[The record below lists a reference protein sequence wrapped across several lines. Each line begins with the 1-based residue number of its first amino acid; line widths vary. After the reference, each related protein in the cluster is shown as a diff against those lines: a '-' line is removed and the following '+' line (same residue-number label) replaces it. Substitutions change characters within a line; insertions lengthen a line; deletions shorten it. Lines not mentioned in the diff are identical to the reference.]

1 MGAGGPPG
9 WPAGQ
14 AGRWIGLDSL
24 CRILSSLSGANIGH
38 QNSLRPS
45 ALDKEQRRRVEE
57 GTVSK
62 LNSVL
67 LAALRRPTCGG
78 SGSTSL
84 SPPPRRRNH
93 MDPRYVIRRHST

>member
-1 MGAGGPPG
+1 MGAGGPAG

-67 LAALRRPTCGG
+67 LAAATDLWRRQYVVAAAAAA
-78 SGSTSL
+78 
-84 SPPPRRRNH
+84 PP
-93 MDPRYVIRRHST
+93 